1 MIQETTRGGQVFIHR
16 ITMFKQVLF
25 KSLVWS
31 LAISTVLTSIHIS
44 KVQKTKDI
52 DLYAS
57 ISFYWIRTIYD
68 LDKLLDLISASSKP
82 MRVTYFTNKHKIND
96 NVKSAAKDRF
106 VIRSN
111 KKFISMIRE
120 EWVVFVYTL
129 ILSLISILA
138 LLKIWGKSIRADK
151 IKKVILQPKEATK
164 ILKNL
169 KQCSA
174 IKIDDLH
181 LVKDSETRHI
191 LITGST
197 GSGKTTLMHKILPQ
211 IRRLKQKAII
221 IDQTG
226 EMVDKYYD
234 KEKDII
240 LNPSDELSFTWNFMN
255 EARDKNILDTIA
267 STIYS
272 KPSNDDVWNASSK
285 TLFIDSVN
293 YINSING
300 SVDDLYNFLT
310 KSDLD
315 SMYKALKGTASS
327 RLIDPKSDKT
337 SFSVLMNTVS
347 YLDFLKTL
355 ILSNKSSITIDSF
368 IRGENEILFL
378 SCSPL
383 SRTIAKSLFTVITDL
398 SVMLLMN
405 LGIDKTRRFWFIM
418 DELASLK
425 NLPILTTALSE
436 LRKYGGCVIAGIQ
449 TISQLH
455 DIYGNHKT
463 NIITSQFNTKFFF
476 KNSDKLVTQLLSDE
490 FGETEKVETTES
502 LSYGAHEMRDGVN
515 VGSIKKDKKIITPD
529 MLSGLKPLECF
540 VSMQNNIKVKMK
552 LKV

>member
-1 MIQETTRGGQVFIHR
+1 MY
-16 ITMFKQVLF
+16 
-25 KSLVWS
+25 
-31 LAISTVLTSIHIS
+31 
-44 KVQKTKDI
+44 KVQKSKNI

-68 LDKLLDLISASSKP
+68 LDKSLEPIAPNSKP
-82 MRVTYFTNKHKIND
+82 MRVTYFTNKHKITD

-106 VIRSN
+106 VIYSN
-111 KKFISMIRE
+111 KKFISMLRE
-120 EWVVFVYTL
+120 ELTIFVRTL
-129 ILSLISILA
+129 IFSIISIIV
-138 LLKIWGKSIRADK
+138 LLNTWGKRVKSDK
-151 IKKVILQPKEATK
+151 IKDVILQPKEANK
-164 ILKNL
+164 ILKKL
-169 KQCSA
+169 KQCSHL
-174 IKIDDLH
+174 KIDDLH
-181 LVKDSETRHI
+181 LVKDSENKHI

-211 IRRLKQKAII
+211 IRSLKQKAII

-226 EMVDKYYD
+226 EMVEKYYD
-234 KEKDII
+234 KEKDVI
-240 LNPSDELSFTWNFMN
+240 LNPRDELSFTWDFMN
-255 EARDKNILDTIA
+255 EAKDKDILDTIA

-315 SMYKALKGTASS
+315 SMYKALTGTASS
-327 RLIDPKSDKT
+327 KLINPKSDKT

-355 ILSNKSSITIDSF
+355 ILNNKSSITIDSF
-368 IRGENEILFL
+368 IKGENEILFL

-383 SRTIAKSLFTVITDL
+383 SRTISKSLFTVITDL

-405 LGIDKTRRFWFIM
+405 LGIDKTRRFWFVM

-425 NLPILTTALSE
+425 SLPVLTTALSE

-449 TISQLH
+449 TISQLY
-455 DIYGNHKT
+455 DIYGTNKT
-463 NIITSQFNTKFFF
+463 NTITSQFNTKFFF
-476 KNSDKLVTQLLSDE
+476 KNSDKLITQLLSDE
-490 FGETEKVETTES
+490 FGETEKIETTES

-515 VGSIKKDKKIITPD
+515 VGSIKKDKKIITHD

-540 VSMQNNIKVKMK
+540 VSMPNSIKVKMK

>member
-1 MIQETTRGGQVFIHR
+1 
-16 ITMFKQVLF
+16 
-25 KSLVWS
+25 
-31 LAISTVLTSIHIS
+31 
-44 KVQKTKDI
+44 
-52 DLYAS
+52 
-57 ISFYWIRTIYD
+57 
-68 LDKLLDLISASSKP
+68 
-82 MRVTYFTNKHKIND
+82 MRVTYFIYKHKITD
-96 NVKSAAKDRF
+96 NVKSAVKDKF
-106 VIRSN
+106 VILSN
-111 KKFISMIRE
+111 KKFIRMLRE
-120 EWVVFVYTL
+120 ESVVFVYIL
-129 ILSLISILA
+129 ILSLISILV
-138 LLKIWGKSIRADK
+138 LLKTWGKRIKSDK
-151 IKKVILQPKEATK
+151 TKDTILQPKDATK
-164 ILKNL
+164 ILKKL
-169 KQCSA
+169 KQCSHL
-174 IKIDDLH
+174 KIDDLH
-181 LVKDSETRHI
+181 LVDNSETRHI

-226 EMVDKYYD
+226 EMVEKYYD
-234 KEKDII
+234 KEKDVI
-240 LNPSDELSFTWNFMN
+240 LNPSDELSFTWGFMN

-272 KPSNDDVWNASSK
+272 KPSNDDLWNASSK

-300 SVDDLYNFLT
+300 SVNDLYDFLT

-315 SMYKALKGTASS
+315 SMHKALSGTTSS

-337 SFSVLMNTVS
+337 SLSVLMNTVS

-355 ILSNKSSITIDSF
+355 ILNNKSSITIDSF

-405 LGIDKTRRFWFIM
+405 LGINQSRRFWFIM

-425 NLPILTTALSE
+425 NLPVLTTALSE

-449 TISQLH
+449 TISQLY
-455 DIYGNHKT
+455 DIYGTHKT
-463 NIITSQFNTKFFF
+463 NTITSQFNTKFFF
-476 KNSDKLVTQLLSDE
+476 KNSDKLVAQLLSDE

-515 VGSIKKDKKIITPD
+515 VGSIKRDKKIITPD
-529 MLSGLKPLECF
+529 MLSGLKALECF
-540 VSMQNNIKVKMK
+540 VSMPSSIKVKMK